1 MKAELDF
8 EKAIVANATGM
19 CVSKRG
25 MNERNF
31 DGHVDELTKAYDVD
45 EIVALGGIVDYVVG
59 SRPDQGRESSCEG
72 RMTTRSSGITSI
84 STSWAWALCTRST
97 PRTSP
102 LSVYSRRAGLVA
114 IKVQRATFD
123 EHLDREQLLDSFRRG
138 TERPLA

>member
-31 DGHVDELTKAYDVD
+31 DELTKAYDVD

-59 SRPDQGRESSCEG
+59 SRPDQGRESSC
-72 RMTTRSSGITSI
+72 
-84 STSWAWALCTRST
+84 
-97 PRTSP
+97 
-102 LSVYSRRAGLVA
+102 
-114 IKVQRATFD
+114 
-123 EHLDREQLLDSFRRG
+123 
-138 TERPLA
+138 